1 VTSALAVV
9 NTVVEGGAAANEV
22 QALYTTATSGTFTL
36 TFNARTTAPI
46 AFNATAAQIKAALEL
61 LDNID
66 TVGVSGSGRT
76 DDPWKITFTAP
87 GAQNVTQ
94 LIVNDATGKTKVGTL
109 LDGRAAANEV
119 QTIYTTTTGT
129 FTIDLSGRT
138 TGPLAYNASAAQIK
152 AALEG
157 LGSFQVNVTGLGTS
171 ANPWRVEFADP
182 VSTNIL
188 R

>member
-1 VTSALAVV
+1 MTSAFAVV
-9 NTVVEGGAAANEV
+9 NTVIEGGAAANGSG
-22 QALYTTATSGTFTL
+22 ALHHRYQRDTTL
-36 TFNARTTAPI
+36 TFNATTAI

-66 TVGVSGSGRT
+66 SVGVSGSGHT

-87 GAQNVTQ
+87 GAQNLSQ

-109 LDGRAAANEV
+109 LDGRPAANEV
-119 QTIYTTTTGT
+119 QAIYTTTTGT

-138 TGPLAYNASAAQIK
+138 TEPLAYNASAAQIK

-157 LGSFQVNVTGLGTS
+157 LGSF
-171 ANPWRVEFADP
+171 R
-182 VSTNIL
+182 
-188 R
+188 